1 MQCWRAGS
9 DQGGQLGFS
18 APGKW
23 DGHVWLVLDSSS
35 DVCMRHGGDRAPSQG
50 IWRHKCRGRGRD
62 RVTGSHRGT
71 RTEGLSRKTGGDGVI
86 WAQRQRGRKRQTWRD
101 QVKERS
107 DLEKQKENEAQ
118 IISDRGFPL
127 WLSRLRTQL
136 VSMGMWV

>member
-1 MQCWRAGS
+1 M
-9 DQGGQLGFS
+9 
-18 APGKW
+18 
-23 DGHVWLVLDSSS
+23 
-35 DVCMRHGGDRAPSQG
+35 
-50 IWRHKCRGRGRD
+50 
-62 RVTGSHRGT
+62 
-71 RTEGLSRKTGGDGVI
+71 I
-86 WAQRQRGRKRQTWRD
+86 WAERQRGRKRQTWRD